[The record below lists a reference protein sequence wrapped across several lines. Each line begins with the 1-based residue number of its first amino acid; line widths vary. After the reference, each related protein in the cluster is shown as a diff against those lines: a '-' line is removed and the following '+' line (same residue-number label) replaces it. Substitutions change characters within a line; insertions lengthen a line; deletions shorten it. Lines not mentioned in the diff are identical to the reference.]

1 MTSTLELTASDL
13 RAVLASL
20 ARASRLHASK
30 AHYLFA
36 NGRGVDAVM
45 PSHPS
50 QTDMDQQELRNVA
63 RAFAEM
69 LCLPDNAVDQLMSCP
84 SMEEWDQC
92 ALGFWRS
99 NPAGLVFKTSGS
111 TGVPN
116 ACKQPFA
123 LLEQEIQAQA
133 EIFKEHKRIVTL
145 VPRHHIYGFLFSIL
159 LPKALGVP
167 VLELPLVPSRSQMEQ
182 LHSGDLVVAFPMF
195 WKSLSAL
202 SPSFPPGVCGVTS
215 TGPCPADVIQT
226 LLKLGLARITEV
238 YGSSETGGVGTRH
251 HPDHA
256 YTLLPYWEP
265 ITLQPDQMPSLARR
279 LPDGR
284 IAGPFKLPDLT
295 HWETAR
301 TFRPLKRE
309 DKCVQVAGVNV
320 YPEKVADCIRS
331 HPMVRS
337 CAVRL
342 MRPEEGQRLKAFVV
356 PAPGADTESL
366 KRDLRTWLAA
376 KLIPAEIPKSLIFGS
391 ALPVNELGKLS
402 EWEMDR

>member
-1 MTSTLELTASDL
+1 MISALELTASDL
-13 RAVLASL
+13 RAVLMSL
-20 ARASRLHASK
+20 ARTSRLHASK

-36 NGRGVDAVM
+36 NGQEVDAVM
-45 PSHPS
+45 SSHPL
-50 QTDMDQQELRNVA
+50 QTDTDQQELRNVV
-63 RAFAEM
+63 RAFTEM
-69 LCLPDNAVDQLMSCP
+69 MCMPDNAVDQLMSCP

-92 ALGFWRS
+92 ALGFWRLS
-99 NPAGLVFKTSGS
+99 PADLVFKTSGS
-111 TGVPN
+111 TGMPN

-123 LLEQEIQAQA
+123 LLEQEIQALA

-159 LPKALGVP
+159 LPKALKVP
-167 VLELPLVPSRSQMEQ
+167 VLELPLVPSRNQMEQ
-182 LHSGDLVVAFPMF
+182 LHPGDLVVAFPMF
-195 WKSLSAL
+195 WKSLSTLA
-202 SPSFPPGVCGVTS
+202 PSFPPGVCGVTS
-215 TGPCPADVIQT
+215 TGPCPANVIHT
-226 LLKLGLARITEV
+226 LLKLGLDRITEV

-265 ITLQPDQMPSLARR
+265 ITLQPDQMPSLVRR
-279 LPDGR
+279 LPDGGT
-284 IAGPFKLPDLT
+284 AGPFKLPDLT
-295 HWETAR
+295 HWETTR

-320 YPEKVADCIRS
+320 YPEKVAGCIRS

-356 PAPGADTESL
+356 L
-366 KRDLRTWLAA
+366 RDENLLDDFRRDIRTWLAQRLSA
-376 KLIPAEIPKSLIFGS
+376 SEIPKSLTYGTV
-391 ALPVNELGKLS
+391 LPKNNMGKDAD
-402 EWEMDR
+402 WD

>member
-1 MTSTLELTASDL
+1 MTSALELTASDL

-36 NGRGVDAVM
+36 SGRGVDAVTS
-45 PSHPS
+45 SHPS
-50 QTDMDQQELRNVA
+50 QTDMDQQELRNLA

-69 LCLPDNAVDQLMSCP
+69 LCMPDNAVDQLMSCP
-84 SMEEWDQC
+84 SMEEWDHC
-92 ALGFWRS
+92 ALGFWRLS
-99 NPAGLVFKTSGS
+99 PADLVFKTSGS
-111 TGVPN
+111 TGMPS

-133 EIFKEHKRIVTL
+133 EIFAEHKRIVTL

-182 LHSGDLVVAFPMF
+182 LRPGDLVVAFPMF
-195 WKSLSAL
+195 WKSLCAL
-202 SPSFPPGVCGVTS
+202 TPSFPPGVCGVTS
-215 TGPCPADVIQT
+215 TGPCPADVIHT
-226 LLKLGLARITEV
+226 LLKLGLERITEV

-256 YTLLPYWEP
+256 YTLLPYWDP
-265 ITLQPDQMPSLARR
+265 ITLHPDQMPSLARR
-279 LPDGR
+279 LPDGGT
-284 IAGPFKLPDLT
+284 AGPFKLPDLT
-295 HWETAR
+295 HWETPR

-356 PAPGADTESL
+356 L
-366 KRDLRTWLAA
+366 RDENRLDDFRRDIRPWLVQRLSAS
-376 KLIPAEIPKSLIFGS
+376 EIPKSLTYGTV
-391 ALPVNELGKLS
+391 LPKNDMGKDAD
-402 EWEMDR
+402 WD

>member
-1 MTSTLELTASDL
+1 MKSAMELTAPDL
-13 RAVLASL
+13 RALLASL
-20 ARASRLHASK
+20 ARTSRLHASK

-36 NGRGVDAVM
+36 NGQGMDAVI
-45 PSHPS
+45 SSRSS
-50 QTDMDQQELRNVA
+50 QTDMDQKELRNVT

-69 LCLPDNAVDQLMSCP
+69 LCMPDHAVDQLMGCL
-84 SMEEWDQC
+84 SMKEWDQC
-92 ALGFWRS
+92 ALGFWRLS
-99 NPAGLVFKTSGS
+99 PADLVFKTSGS
-111 TGVPN
+111 TGIPN
-116 ACKQPFA
+116 ACKQSFA

-182 LHSGDLVVAFPMF
+182 LRPGDLVVAFPMF
-195 WKSLSAL
+195 WKSLCAL
-202 SPSFPPGVCGVTS
+202 TPSFPPGVCGVTS
-215 TGPCPADVIQT
+215 TGPCPADVIHA

-238 YGSSETGGVGTRH
+238 YGSSETGGIGTRH

-256 YTLLPYWEP
+256 YTLLPFWEP
-265 ITLQPDQMPSLARR
+265 VSLGPDQAPSLARR

-284 IAGPFKLPDLT
+284 TTEPFKLPDLIQ
-295 HWETAR
+295 WETVR

-320 YPEKVADCIRS
+320 YPEKVADCIQS
-331 HPMVRS
+331 HPSVRS

-356 PAPGADTESL
+356 LRDESQL
-366 KRDLRTWLAA
+366 DGFRRDIRPWLAQRLSA
-376 KLIPAEIPKSLIFGS
+376 SEIPKSLTYGTV
-391 ALPVNELGKLS
+391 LPKNAMGKDAD
-402 EWEMDR
+402 WD

>member
-1 MTSTLELTASDL
+1 MTSALELTASDL
-13 RAVLASL
+13 KAILVSL
-20 ARASRLHASK
+20 ARSSRLHASK

-36 NGRGVDAVM
+36 NDQEVDAVM
-45 PSHPS
+45 SSHPL
-50 QTDMDQQELRNVA
+50 QADMDQQELQNVV

-69 LCLPDNAVDQLMSCP
+69 MCMPDNAVDQLMSCP
-84 SMEEWDQC
+84 SMKEWDEC
-92 ALGFWRS
+92 ALGFWRT

-116 ACKQPFA
+116 ACLQPFA

-133 EIFKEHKRIVTL
+133 EIFKERKRIVTL

-182 LHSGDLVVAFPMF
+182 IRPGDLVVAFPMF

-202 SPSFPPGVCGVTS
+202 TPSFPPGVCGVTS
-215 TGPCPADVIQT
+215 TGPCPVDVIHT
-226 LLKLGLARITEV
+226 LLKLGLDRITEI

-265 ITLQPDQMPSLARR
+265 ITLQPSQMPSLVRR
-279 LPDGR
+279 LPDGGT
-284 IAGPFKLPDLT
+284 AGPFKLPDLT
-295 HWETAR
+295 QWETAR

-320 YPEKVADCIRS
+320 YPEKVADRIRS

-342 MRPEEGQRLKAFVV
+342 MRPEEGQRLKAFIV
-356 PAPGADTESL
+356 L
-366 KRDLRTWLAA
+366 RDKNRLDDFRRDIRSWLAQRLSA
-376 KLIPAEIPKSLIFGS
+376 SEIPKSLTYGTV
-391 ALPVNELGKLS
+391 LPKNDMGKDAD
-402 EWEMDR
+402 WD